1 MSLTSGKVRVEVTRG
16 GSLESRH
23 DVDFALAGADTA
35 PAVEGRVF
43 LRSSAKPFQAA
54 AVVASGAAER
64 FGMTDEDIAIMAA
77 SHAGEDRHTALITRL
92 LAKIGVSESILGCG
106 AHPPFDAA
114 TAARVGTAFTP
125 LHHNC
130 SGKHAGMIAV
140 AIVLGVEP
148 RAYLDPLG
156 PVQQTMRRTVAIVCG
171 LAPDDVVT
179 GIDGCSALTFAVPLA
194 AAARAFSRLWRP
206 VRAPAELGA
215 ALERVARAMV
225 AHPHLVGGTGRF
237 DTRLMEA
244 AGGRLV
250 SKAGAEGVQG
260 VANVATGEGLCL
272 KVRDGAARAVAPATL
287 ELLRAA
293 NWIDGHVL
301 DRLRSEWRPA
311 ILNFAG
317 RTVGEIVARIA

>member
-1 MSLTSGKVRVEVTRG
+1 LTSGKVRVEVTRG

-23 DVDFALAGADTA
+23 DVDFAIADADAA
-35 PAVEGRVF
+35 PAVEDVGRVF

-64 FGMTDEDIAIMAA
+64 FGMTDEDIAIIAA
-77 SHAGEDRHTALITRL
+77 SHAGEDRHTALVAQL

-114 TAARVGTAFTP
+114 TAARVGAAFTP

-148 RAYLDPLG
+148 RTYLDPLG
-156 PVQQTMRRTVAIVCG
+156 PVQQTMRRTVAILCG
-171 LAPDDVVT
+171 IAPDDVVT
-179 GIDGCSALTFAVPLA
+179 AIDGCSALTFAVPLA
-194 AAARAFSRLWRP
+194 AAARAFSRLRP
-206 VRAPAELGA
+206 PVHAPAELRS

-225 AHPHLVGGTGRF
+225 AHPYLVGGTGRL

-244 AGGRLV
+244 AGSRLV

-260 VANVATGEGLCL
+260 VANVAIGKGLCL

-293 NWIDGHVL
+293 NWIDGAVL
-301 DRLRSEWRPA
+301 DRLRGEWRPA
-311 ILNFAG
+311 IVNFAG
-317 RTVGEIVARIA
+317 KTVGEIVARIA